1 MPQEEDLVL
10 KRVSDKRAQP
20 PCRYWDKNAR
30 NSDQQIAFWK
40 RRLFGDG
47 RQWVCAQTS
56 GEVLEVAL
64 APAATSLLPTGH
76 SPDRHRV
83 LAPPCSRPP
92 RQLELIAWQA
102 GYPADGSSQSVAPG
116 SRARPEPVMSQLV
129 AILASHRVRFGVAH
143 S

>member
-10 KRVSDKRAQP
+10 KRVSDKRAQR

-40 RRLFGDG
+40 LRLFGDG

-64 APAATSLLPTGH
+64 APAATSPTT
-76 SPDRHRV
+76 HRT
-83 LAPPCSRPP
+83 
-92 RQLELIAWQA
+92 
-102 GYPADGSSQSVAPG
+102 
-116 SRARPEPVMSQLV
+116 
-129 AILASHRVRFGVAH
+129 FT
-143 S
+143 